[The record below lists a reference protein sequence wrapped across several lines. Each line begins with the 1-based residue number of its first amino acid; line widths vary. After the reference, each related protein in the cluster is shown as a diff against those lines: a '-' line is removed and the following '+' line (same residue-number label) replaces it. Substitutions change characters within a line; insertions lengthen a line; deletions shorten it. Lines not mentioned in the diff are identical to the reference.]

1 MLFLQLFQAFIV
13 GGCLCAFFQFIVS
26 ATHWNPQHVLIGS
39 IALGAILMPFGVMA
53 TLEAF
58 GGAGAIATFMDAGAA
73 FAGTLVA
80 GFTSGNWMS
89 FIIIFCVVVLQVPL
103 GIFAGSMYAKRHPEE
118 FGLSGNRELGN
129 PVLDPNADLG

>member
-1 MLFLQLFQAFIV
+1 MSVLQFVLALVV

-39 IALGAILMPFGVMA
+39 ISLGAILMPFGVMG
-53 TLEAF
+53 TLESI

-80 GFTSGNWMS
+80 GFTAGNWMA
-89 FIIIFCVVVLQVPL
+89 FGMIICIVVLQIPL
-103 GIFAGSMYAKRHPEE
+103 GIFAGSLYAKRHPEE
-118 FGLSGNRELGN
+118 FERAE
-129 PVLDPNADLG
+129 

>member
-1 MLFLQLFQAFIV
+1 MVLQLLQAFIV

-53 TLEAF
+53 VLEVF

-80 GFTSGNWMS
+80 GMTTGIWAS
-89 FIIIFCVVVLQVPL
+89 FIIIFCVVVLQIPL
-103 GIFAGSMYAKRHPEE
+103 GILAGTLYANRHPEE
-118 FGLSGNRELGN
+118 FGLSGDR
-129 PVLDPNADLG
+129 

>member
-1 MLFLQLFQAFIV
+1 MSVLQFVLAFVV

-39 IALGAILMPFGVMA
+39 ISLGAILMPFGVMGM
-53 TLEAF
+53 LESI

-80 GFTSGNWMS
+80 GFTAGNWMA
-89 FIIIFCVVVLQVPL
+89 FGMIICVVVLQIPL
-103 GIFAGSMYAKRHPEE
+103 GIFAGSLYAKRHPGE
-118 FGLSGNRELGN
+118 FEHGE
-129 PVLDPNADLG
+129 

>member
-1 MLFLQLFQAFIV
+1 MIVLQLLQAFLV

-26 ATHWNPQHVLIGS
+26 ATHWNPQYVLIGS

-53 TLEAF
+53 ALEAF

-80 GFTSGNWMS
+80 GFTAGNWTA
-89 FIIIFCVVVLQVPL
+89 FAIIFCVVVLQIPL
-103 GIFAGSMYAKRHPEE
+103 GILAGSMYAKRHPGE
-118 FGLSGNRELGN
+118 FE
-129 PVLDPNADLG
+129 